1 MMMNRSED
9 EYLHLA
15 HTHCWSSMSQ
25 MLCSS
30 KNMNSGISADIRF
43 LIRHHS
49 TSLLFIHLRYIH
61 PQPTWPHHKTIRSQF
76 HSLVWG
82 PQGKIFFSQPCRPTP
97 VTTEMSMKT
106 KNFSHRSHS
115 LSATILQPQTHKPLC
130 ALVNMQILTSRSYF
144 HLLLWGWKG
153 KGRNHR

>member
-43 LIRHHS
+43 LIRHNS

-82 PQGKIFFSQPCRPTP
+82 PQGKNFFFATLSTDTSYNRDVNENEKLFTSISLIVCNDSSTP
-97 VTTEMSMKT
+97 IAQTPSRISEYADS
-106 KNFSHRSHS
+106 NFTFLFPSIIVRMERKRQES
-115 LSATILQPQTHKPLC
+115 
-130 ALVNMQILTSRSYF
+130 
-144 HLLLWGWKG
+144 
-153 KGRNHR
+153 